1 MQKER
6 IVGSVVTFM
15 IATMVYSQTNVYS
28 KGYDGELDK
37 REIKEDFYG
46 IGVASKSAVFEIE
59 ERDKPKTNYMNLGIT
74 LSQINQRGVSS
85 LKNYGGVCWS
95 IGKTFYVDGVRIS
108 DNVLFGIDAT
118 WLDFNY
124 AGYKVKHNTYSSTDI
139 YNYDQLD
146 FAVQVGPS
154 FTYSPTYDVDIH
166 GYCRYAPSYSL
177 LLLGHESYSSL
188 GHFVVFGLNVS
199 YRAIGL
205 GLEGRLG
212 SSKYHNWVDQEAGL
226 VSEKI
231 KTSALRIYLAF
242 MF

>member
-118 WLDFNY
+118 WLDFN
-124 AGYKVKHNTYSSTDI
+124 
-139 YNYDQLD
+139 